1 MENGN
6 NRPALNGRSSLPTFV
21 GGKSLSAKKHLD
33 IRRQPSFE
41 RQHDDNSQFNGAAR
55 RRSAIP
61 TPSPGPYPSST
72 INRNPSPS
80 FRRSQLPRPGS
91 SAQQERPDH
100 ANVMSNGQYM
110 SLHEAM
116 RRSPLDLSESEESS
130 ARGSPSPAPR
140 EHLDGIRSRD
150 FKGHFSKIPLNLNRR
165 PSSRQSTGSGGAI
178 RDDESQV
185 SGGSSPDGRPP
196 SRLRQPTQYNTDRD
210 RISLGGGGGL
220 FSKTR
225 DGDAVKP
232 VGTAGRELSRKAS
245 TSSLDGRRFG
255 SWGVKGQLDP
265 NFKRRLMSPEP
276 TDTPVH
282 DANVPIPSI
291 ETAPINRSPE
301 KSFAWG
307 AEADFTAGDL
317 QVSDSPPVK
326 VIPDTRLGLQ
336 NLKSFQPMV
345 RSNTRIDEI
354 RRRENEAML
363 ENYEHDEPES
373 PREDQEI
380 MAKEA
385 EPVATKPL
393 IHRTNHK
400 LEELRIKEMASLS
413 KKSLA
418 KERLD
423 DIRRRNSASRSLSPE
438 AYAKSNFD
446 VDEEVPDQAKN
457 VEVVRED
464 EGEAIPDTPVIVYRS
479 DRRKSIGHR
488 KVADFDTEETEK
500 GILQPKP
507 TSHYRKDSHDL
518 LKRLARAASSSPSQE
533 KPAELLDGSKQG
545 QNKGKESHRNIDN
558 QQENTMPTS
567 ATNYKSSSNPHQKE
581 TGDLARN
588 SGSAFDEDKDSAEMD
603 PPSKPASGA
612 SSKRSS
618 ATFDPTDRITS
629 EKNLFEPREDGQ
641 SERGASAA
649 PSEPDIMN
657 DVEETPRA
665 KRPDPQSMPTPKPP
679 GGYVETPATV
689 KVEDFAVRNRSKGS
703 VVEGASVFKR
713 PRSLIEVKARSDGD
727 NATIGRSSSISAGSS
742 GSRSRRR
749 SRSLPRA
756 LSPLK
761 NSMKLPSASED
772 LEQIK
777 KKWQTDDDTI
787 EIDFDTIEDLD
798 ELMKD
803 LRDTNDEAV
812 AEQKKREEKQD
823 KDKHTAVTQKPK
835 VEEKEENEE
844 LDNLGRGVHRAL
856 REVQD
861 SRKGIERLIKAAE
874 ANPRDAAS
882 QQAILDRLKALEQS
896 QSKLGSSKT
905 SAAKSGK
912 GGDPVVQG
920 VKATSRYI
928 TSWFWRRGGGPSWL
942 GSLLIIILA
951 WACLETATCSAY
963 CRPTSCSPG
972 QDCSWTPSDPFPGYA
987 LPVKVDQWTTGGRGR
1002 VLFERLTEEI
1012 GDLVDDAKDMVMDL
1026 AFGGGE
1032 PGGSGIRKK
1041 DERLM
1046 TWEERRRYRRR
1057 LARRGLIKKWS
1068 PPPEYADHF
1077 EAWGA
1082 ARKQREYAA
1091 NMREMGYDR
1100 GDGLGGER
1108 MDDDERVF

>member
-1 MENGN
+1 MDNGN

-21 GGKSLSAKKHLD
+21 GGKTLSAKKHLD

-41 RQHDDNSQFNGAAR
+41 RQYDDNIQTNGAAR

-61 TPSPGPYPSST
+61 TPSPVMYPSST
-72 INRNPSPS
+72 NNRNPSPS
-80 FRRSQLPRPGS
+80 FRRSQIPRPGS

-116 RRSPLDLSESEESS
+116 RRSPLDHSESEESS

-140 EHLDGIRSRD
+140 EHLDGIRSRE

-165 PSSRQSTGSGGAI
+165 PSSRQSTGSGPI

-220 FSKTR
+220 FSKVR
-225 DGDAVKP
+225 DGDVAKP
-232 VGTAGRELSRKAS
+232 VGGLSRDLSRKAS
-245 TSSLDGRRFG
+245 TNSLDGKRLG

-265 NFKRRLMSPEP
+265 NFKRRLMSPDP
-276 TDTPVH
+276 IDTPVH

-326 VIPDTRLGLQ
+326 VMPDTRLGLQ

-363 ENYEHDEPES
+363 ENYGHDEPES

-380 MAKEA
+380 RAKEV
-385 EPVATKPL
+385 EPVTAKPL

-400 LEELRIKEMASLS
+400 LEEIRIKEMVSLS

-423 DIRRRNSASRSLSPE
+423 DIRRRNSTSRSLSPE
-438 AYAKSNFD
+438 AYAKSNFET
-446 VDEEVPDQAKN
+446 DEEVPEQPKHA
-457 VEVVRED
+457 EVIRDD
-464 EGEAIPDTPVIVYRS
+464 EGEAIPDTPVVVYRS
-479 DRRKSIGHR
+479 DRRKSIGR
-488 KVADFDTEETEK
+488 GKVADVDAQEK
-500 GILQPKP
+500 ERDILQPKP

-518 LKRLARAASSSPSQE
+518 LKRLARAASASPSQE
-533 KPAELLDGSKQG
+533 KQAEPLDDIKQG
-545 QNKGKESHRNIDN
+545 ENKDKEPHRNIDN
-558 QQENTMPTS
+558 QQENTMSTS
-567 ATNYKSSSNPHQKE
+567 AKNHKSSSNTRKE
-581 TGDLARN
+581 TGDLARH
-588 SGSAFDEDKDSAEMD
+588 SGSAFDDDKDSAEME
-603 PPSKPASGA
+603 PPNKLASGA

-618 ATFDPTDRITS
+618 ATFDPTDRIAS
-629 EKNLFEPREDGQ
+629 EKQLFEPREDGQ
-641 SERGASAA
+641 SEPERGASAA
-649 PSEPDIMN
+649 SSELDTVN
-657 DVEETPRA
+657 DVEDTPRA

-689 KVEDFAVRNRSKGS
+689 KVKDFGVNDRSQGP

-713 PRSLIEVKARSDGD
+713 PRSLIEIKARSDGN
-727 NATIGRSSSISAGSS
+727 NAPIGFSSSVSTGSS
-742 GSRSRRR
+742 ASSRSRRR
-749 SRSLPRA
+749 SKSLPRA

-761 NSMKLPSASED
+761 NPVKLPSASED

-777 KKWQTDDDTI
+777 KKWRTDDDTI

-803 LRDTNDEAV
+803 LRDSNEEAM
-812 AEQKKREEKQD
+812 AEKTEGEEKQD
-823 KDKHTAVTQKPK
+823 KDKHLAVTRKAN
-835 VEEKEENEE
+835 VEGKED
-844 LDNLGRGVHRAL
+844 LDILGRGVHRAL

-861 SRKGIERLIKAAE
+861 SKKGIERLLKAAE
-874 ANPRDAAS
+874 ANPGDTTA
-882 QQAILDRLKALEQS
+882 QQAILDRLNALEQS
-896 QSKLGSSKT
+896 QNKSGSSPT
-905 SAAKSGK
+905 SATKSGK
-912 GGDPVVQG
+912 GGDPVVRG

-928 TSWFWRRGGGPSWL
+928 ASWFWRGGSPSWL
-942 GSLLIIILA
+942 GNLLILVLA

-987 LPVKVDQWTTGGRGR
+987 LPVKVDQWATGGRGR

-1012 GDLVDDAKDMVMDL
+1012 GDLVDDAKDVVLDL
-1026 AFGGGE
+1026 AFGGGS
-1032 PGGSGIRKK
+1032 GGGGIRKK

-1068 PPPEYADHF
+1068 PPPEYADRF

-1100 GDGLGGER
+1100 GDGLGGES

>member
-6 NRPALNGRSSLPTFV
+6 NRPVPNGQSSLPTFV

-33 IRRQPSFE
+33 IRRQSSFE
-41 RQHDDNSQFNGAAR
+41 RQYDDNSQSNGAAR
-55 RRSAIP
+55 RRSALP
-61 TPSPGPYPSST
+61 TPSPGPYSSSTNNHNPSS
-72 INRNPSPS
+72 S

-116 RRSPLDLSESEESS
+116 RRSPLDHSESEESS

-140 EHLDGIRSRD
+140 EHLDGIRSRE

-185 SGGSSPDGRPP
+185 SGESSPDGRPP

-220 FSKTR
+220 FFKTR
-225 DGDAVKP
+225 DSDAAKP
-232 VGTAGRELSRKAS
+232 AGTTGRELSRKAS
-245 TSSLDGRRFG
+245 TNSLDGRRFG

-282 DANVPIPSI
+282 DSNVPIPST

-373 PREDQEI
+373 TQEDPEI
-380 MAKEA
+380 RTREA
-385 EPVATKPL
+385 EPIDAKPL

-438 AYAKSNFD
+438 AYAKLNSD
-446 VDEEVPDQAKN
+446 VNEKVPEQPKD
-457 VEVVRED
+457 VEAMRDD

-479 DRRKSIGHR
+479 DRRKSIGR
-488 KVADFDTEETEK
+488 GKATDADIQEPENDIF
-500 GILQPKP
+500 QPKP

-533 KPAELLDGSKQG
+533 KQAELLDDNKQG
-545 QNKGKESHRNIDN
+545 QNKGKEPHRNIDK
-558 QQENTMPTS
+558 QQENAAPTS
-567 ATNYKSSSNPHQKE
+567 TTNHKTSSDTQKE
-581 TGDLARN
+581 TGDLARR
-588 SGSAFDEDKDSAEMD
+588 SGPAFNEDKDSAEMD
-603 PPSKPASGA
+603 SPTKPGSGA

-618 ATFDPTDRITS
+618 ATFDPTERITS

-641 SERGASAA
+641 SERAASAA
-649 PSEPDIMN
+649 PSEPDTFN

-665 KRPDPQSMPTPKPP
+665 KRPDPQLMPTPKPP

-689 KVEDFAVRNRSKGS
+689 KVQDFGVRDWSKGP
-703 VVEGASVFKR
+703 VVQGASVFKR

-727 NATIGRSSSISAGSS
+727 KEPIGRSSSISEGSS
-742 GSRSRRR
+742 GNRSRRR
-749 SRSLPRA
+749 SKSLPRA

-761 NSMKLPSASED
+761 NSVKLPSASED

-777 KKWQTDDDTI
+777 KKWRTDDDTM

-803 LRDTNDEAV
+803 LRDTKDDAV
-812 AEQKKREEKQD
+812 VEEKEVEEKQE
-823 KDKHTAVTQKPK
+823 KDKRPAVTQKVK
-835 VEEKEENEE
+835 AEEKEE
-844 LDNLGRGVHRAL
+844 LDILGRGVHRAL

-874 ANPRDAAS
+874 ANPGDATA

-896 QSKLGSSKT
+896 QSKSGSSPKSLT
-905 SAAKSGK
+905 NSGK
-912 GGDPVVQG
+912 GGDPVVEG

-928 TSWFWRRGGGPSWL
+928 TSWFWHSGGPSWL
-942 GSLLIIILA
+942 GSLLILVLA

-1012 GDLVDDAKDMVMDL
+1012 GDLVDDAKDMLMDL
-1026 AFGGGE
+1026 AFGGE
-1032 PGGSGIRKK
+1032 PGSSGIRKK
-1041 DERLM
+1041 DERFM

-1068 PPPEYADHF
+1068 PPPEYADRF
-1077 EAWGA
+1077 AAWGA

-1091 NMREMGYDR
+1091 SMREMGYDR
-1100 GDGLGGER
+1100 GDGLGGES
-1108 MDDDERVF
+1108 MDDDERVS